1 MACVADDDGARS
13 AAGPRRQVRVAPRL
27 DARRH
32 RARGDLHQRIPRQ
45 RGLPCDARR
54 TACAGRADRAPRAAR
69 SGGAGRG
76 LAWSSRGLAT
86 ARHGQRRDGDA
97 AVHGSARGAS
107 LRFDAD
113 RGSIVD
119 ASTDGACRGA
129 AALDGRPPRHAG
141 RASSGAPARGCRL
154 ARHRL
159 PAAGG
164 ERTGEIGGAA
174 RRALCTRRDAGDGA
188 CGDPRPHRAHVER
201 FRRRATACRR
211 DRDAAGWSGF
221 AGRSYR
227 GARRFLLG
235 GVLHGGR
242 QHRPRGEPRAR
253 ERGAQSHPYRSA
265 RYLAGD
271 GSRHHRGRTGGRGP
285 GADRNADRESGTV
298 ARHRSAL
305 GTRPA
310 RDR

>member
-13 AAGPRRQVRVAPRL
+13 SAGPRRQVRVASCL

-32 RARGDLHQRIPRQ
+32 RARRDLYQRIPRQ

-54 TACAGRADRAPRAAR
+54 AACAWRADRAPRAAR

-76 LAWSSRGLAT
+76 LAWTTRFCAA
-86 ARHGQRRDGDA
+86 ARHGQRRYRDA

-107 LRFDAD
+107 LRFDVD

-119 ASTDGACRGA
+119 ASTDGAGRGA
-129 AALDGRPPRHAG
+129 AALDGRPPRYPR
-141 RASSGAPARGCRL
+141 RASSGAPARRCRL

-159 PAAGG
+159 STAGS

-174 RRALCTRRDAGDGA
+174 RWALCTGRDAGDGA
-188 CGDPRPHRAHVER
+188 CGDPRPHRAYVER
-201 FRRRATACRR
+201 FRRRVTACRR
-211 DRDAAGWSGF
+211 DCGAAGWSDL
-221 AGRSYR
+221 AGRSYC
-227 GARRFLLG
+227 GARRFLLS
-235 GVLHGGR
+235 GVLYGGR

-253 ERGAQSHPYRSA
+253 ERRAQSHPHRFA

-271 GSRHHRGRTGGRGP
+271 GRRHHCGRTGGRGSRAGRDAD
-285 GADRNADRESGTV
+285 GATGTV
-298 ARHRSAL
+298 ARYRSAR